1 MKNWERVALEIMKLS
16 PKIIGVGLTH
26 GNRIVVYL
34 SERDDVEKTIKSMF
48 PDAEVRVV
56 GRITML

>member
-26 GNRIVVYL
+26 RNRIVVYL
-34 SERDDVEKTIKSMF
+34 SERDDVEKIIKSMF